1 MKIEEAEETIRALLP
16 EKRFR
21 HSIGVSET
29 AGRLAEKYGS
39 DVKKARL
46 AGMLH
51 DIAKYFPDDQLAA
64 IIRRRKDVPDDFLE
78 FSDKLWHAPV
88 GAVYAEEKLGITDR
102 EILDAITYHTTG
114 RKKMTLL
121 DKIIFLADYIEPGRD
136 FPGVDEVRK
145 AAESDLNEAVYQEL
159 QRTMMHLLEKRKSV
173 YPKTFEAYNDLINQI
188 Q

>member
-21 HSIGVSET
+21 HSVGVSET
-29 AGRLAEKYGS
+29 AGKLAEKYGA
-39 DVKKARL
+39 DADKARL

-51 DIAKYFPDDQLAA
+51 DIAKYFPDDRLAA
-64 IIRRRKDVPDDFLE
+64 VIRRRKDVSDDFLK

-102 EILDAITYHTTG
+102 EILDAMTYHTTG
-114 RKKMTLL
+114 RKNMTLL

-136 FPGVDEVRK
+136 FPGVEAVRD
-145 AAESDLNEAVYQEL
+145 AAGKDLDEAVYQEL

-173 YPKTFEAYNDLINQI
+173 YPKTFEAYNDLVNQI